1 MANHTTSSLVYEQQD
16 FPIWSSLPCFIFSIS
31 LLQIYA
37 TRALAFVKGLL
48 SCFWQ
53 VPTQPSK
60 PSSKITSVLSFHLLQ
75 LAYSKAPSFPVR
87 PEALHREGLFSVCL
101 SCHRAQKEHA
111 RVHVCVCARVPTCA
125 STCVAD
131 WIWGIALIREQWFE
145 RQGISGWGS
154 QSCVWCCT
162 S

>member
-111 RVHVCVCARVPTCA
+111 RVHVCVCVCVRVCPHVQAHVSLTE
-125 STCVAD
+125 SE
-131 WIWGIALIREQWFE
+131 ALH
-145 RQGISGWGS
+145 
-154 QSCVWCCT
+154 
-162 S
+162 